1 MQPLMKNRFATRN
14 QARIAG
20 PMLRGL
26 VGIVCSLLAPAASAA
41 TPCNAPP
48 ALKARQAA
56 RPSAQAY
63 VDTGNWF
70 ADQKLFSCAVDD
82 FAQAA
87 KLQPQSASIA
97 YLWGLSL
104 YSAGH
109 DEAALVPLHRAAK
122 LDPSDIRP
130 HLALGAA
137 LDRLKRPSDAEV
149 EWRAALAIDADSST
163 ALDSLTQDLIA
174 RKDYASVV
182 ALLEKPV
189 TNGERSPQQN
199 LNLGLAYVGQARLG
213 DAARVL
219 REALNTAPD
228 SLQIADELALV
239 LMLLGREHEAYA
251 VFDLALQK
259 HPDDRPTQVLYLRA
273 MVSSHSEKAAQY
285 AQQLL
290 AAMPGNWEILYLNG
304 VLASNDGN
312 LQQARAYF
320 ERSIALHADY
330 GPAHTALG
338 NTLSS
343 LGDLRGAKEQLER
356 GIALGDDPPDS
367 EYALARILRSL
378 GETGEAQ
385 KRLLRYQQMKNA
397 QTGVTQAAGKA
408 ESADQA
414 MAAGNFTQAAAT
426 YRDAIAS
433 DPDEPLLH
441 YKLSK
446 ALDRLHDDAGEE
458 AELQQ
463 AIRLD
468 PNLAEAQNQ
477 LGYLAARGGDPARA
491 ETFFRAAVQ
500 ASPSYVVAW
509 VNLAA
514 TLASEEKWTEAKQAV
529 DRALTIDPDNAAARQ
544 LNQAVMARQ
553 SGP

>member
-1 MQPLMKNRFATRN
+1 MKNRFGAEN
-14 QARIAG
+14 QARIGAD
-20 PMLRGL
+20 PLLCGL
-26 VGIVCSLLAPAASAA
+26 VILGCLFLPAASVAA
-41 TPCNAPP
+41 PCNPPP
-48 ALKARQAA
+48 ALKTRLAA

-70 ADQKLFSCAVDD
+70 ADQKLFPCAADN

-87 KLQPQSASIA
+87 KLDPQSSSIA

-109 DEAALVPLHRAAK
+109 DEAALVPLHSAAK

-137 LDRLKRPSDAEV
+137 LDRLQRPGDAEV
-149 EWRAALAIDADSST
+149 EWRAALAIDADSSP

-174 RKDYASVV
+174 QKDYASVV
-182 ALLEKPV
+182 ALLDKPV
-189 TNGERSPQQN
+189 ASGERSPQQN
-199 LNLGLAYVGQARLG
+199 LNLGLAYVGQARLD

-251 VFDLALQK
+251 VFDLALEK

-273 MVSSHSEKAAQY
+273 MVSSHSEKAPQY

-290 AAMPGNWEILYLNG
+290 AAMPGNSEVLYLNG

-312 LQQARAYF
+312 LQQARTFF
-320 ERSIALHADY
+320 ERSIAVHPDY

-343 LGDLRGAKEQLER
+343 QGDLRGAKDQLEK
-356 GIALGDDPPDS
+356 GIAQGDDPPES

-385 KRLLRYQQMKNA
+385 KRLLRYQQLKNA

-414 MAAGNFTQAAAT
+414 MAAGNFTQAAGT

-553 SGP
+553 SSP